1 MYIGD
6 FNRVKGYRSLA
17 AAVAEERHM
26 IQKSNVREAFSV
38 HREHSMET
46 VAVLNDITYINNSVS
61 TTINSTWYAF
71 EETKG
76 PTIWMA
82 GGASVPNDYSIILK
96 HVKKRVRAI
105 ICIGIDNTRIQEYF
119 YGRVDFIISAPIMED
134 AVNYARLIANSGDLV
149 LFSPGS
155 PSFDCYHDYCHRG
168 DQFRRQV
175 IRPL

>member
-1 MYIGD
+1 
-6 FNRVKGYRSLA
+6 
-17 AAVAEERHM
+17 
-26 IQKSNVREAFSV
+26 
-38 HREHSMET
+38 MET

-82 GGASVPNDYSIILK
+82 GGASAPNDYSIVLK

-134 AVNYARLIANSGDLV
+134 AVNYARLIANPVRQPVKPVAAFCFIVILV
-149 LFSPGS
+149 GPLNWYSP
-155 PSFDCYHDYCHRG
+155 
-168 DQFRRQV
+168 
-175 IRPL
+175 

>member
-17 AAVAEERHM
+17 AAVAEERCL

-82 GGASVPNDYSIILK
+82 GGASAPNDYSILLKPILK
-96 HVKKRVRAI
+96 
-105 ICIGIDNTRIQEYF
+105 NLLQY
-119 YGRVDFIISAPIMED
+119 
-134 AVNYARLIANSGDLV
+134 DL
-149 LFSPGS
+149 
-155 PSFDCYHDYCHRG
+155 
-168 DQFRRQV
+168 
-175 IRPL
+175 